1 VEEHGTIVYLVLVPT
16 DGRVQRGEQ
25 TRAAVLTRAMDIAS
39 VEGLDG
45 LSIGRLATEL
55 GVSKSGVFA
64 RFGSKEELQLATV
77 GAAREIFVEH
87 VVRPAF
93 GSPPGV
99 ERLWRLCDRWLEY
112 ARGRVFPGGCFFFAT
127 AAEYDARPGRV
138 RDAVAAALAEWAALL
153 ARAAEDAR
161 QLGELESTCDARQ
174 LAFELDALGVA
185 ANARAVLHD
194 DDTAYDLARTG
205 IRTRLATV
213 ATVPLPD

>member
-1 VEEHGTIVYLVLVPT
+1 M
-16 DGRVQRGEQ
+16 QRGEQ
-25 TRAAVLTRAMDIAS
+25 TRSAVLTRAMDVAS

-99 ERLWRLCDRWLEY
+99 ERLWRLCERWLEY
-112 ARGRVFPGGCFFFAT
+112 ARGRVFPGGCFFFAA

-205 IRTRLATV
+205 IRIRLATV

>member
-16 DGRVQRGEQ
+16 DGRVRRGEQ

-205 IRTRLATV
+205 IRIRLATV

>member
-1 VEEHGTIVYLVLVPT
+1 VEEHGTIVYLVWVSQ

-45 LSIGRLATEL
+45 LSIGRLAIEL
-55 GVSKSGVFA
+55 DVSKSGVFA

-93 GSPPGV
+93 ESPPGV
-99 ERLWRLCDRWLEY
+99 GRLWRLCERWLEY
-112 ARGRVFPGGCFFFAT
+112 ARGRVFPGGCFFFAA

-138 RDAVAAALAEWAALL
+138 RDAVAAALADWAALL

-161 QLGELESTCDARQ
+161 QLGELESTCDTRQ

-185 ANARAVLHD
+185 ANGRAVLHD

-213 ATVPLPD
+213 ATGPLPE

>member
-1 VEEHGTIVYLVLVPT
+1 M
-16 DGRVQRGEQ
+16 QRGEQ

-99 ERLWRLCDRWLEY
+99 ERLWRLCERWLEY
-112 ARGRVFPGGCFFFAT
+112 ARGRVFPGGCFFFAA

-205 IRTRLATV
+205 IRIRLATV